1 VSVLPEPEIISFARG
16 VPSPEMFPVRELG
29 EASRLAFQKHSD
41 TALNYGPPAGFR
53 PLQEWLGDLHGTA
66 PGRIVITPGS
76 YMFLTLLA
84 QVLTK
89 SGPVLVEAPTYDRV
103 NSMLRRAGAQVV
115 SIGRSGDGIDLVAL
129 ERYLET
135 AGPPGQAGH
144 PAFLY
149 VMPTFHNPTGTTMPP
164 PDRERLAD
172 LAIRHELLLVE
183 DDPYGQLRF
192 GGEAPASLHTLL
204 GARDAGHLA
213 VFASSF
219 SKIVAPGLRVGY
231 GVLPEH
237 LAGPVTNAATEAYVS
252 PPMWPQAIAYEFL
265 AAGLLP
271 AHLAR
276 IREILRQRRDTL
288 VGRLDAGLAGHA
300 CWTVPDGGY
309 FLWLELPE
317 RLRSADL
324 LEDCERA
331 GVTFVPGAGCF
342 FDGSSGGQNA
352 ARLSFSFPALDDIA
366 VGADRLTAA
375 ARCRLGIGPTA
386 EATI

>member
-1 VSVLPEPEIISFARG
+1 VSVLAGSGIISFARG
-16 VPSPEMFPVRELG
+16 VPSPELFPVRELG
-29 EASRLAFQKHSD
+29 EASRLAFEKHSD
-41 TALNYGPPAGFR
+41 TGLNYGPPAGFR
-53 PLQEWLGDLHGTA
+53 PLQEWLGDLHGAA
-66 PGRIVITPGS
+66 PDRIVITPGS

-84 QVLTK
+84 RVLIR
-89 SGPVLVEAPTYDRV
+89 SGPVLVEAPTYDRA

-115 SIGRSGDGIDLVAL
+115 SIGHSGDGIDLGAL
-129 ERYLET
+129 ESYLET
-135 AGPPGQAGH
+135 AGPAGR

-149 VMPTFHNPTGTTMPP
+149 VMPTFHNPTGTTMPA

-172 LAIRHELLLVE
+172 LAVRHELLLVE

-192 GGEAPASLHTLL
+192 GGEAPASLRTLL
-204 GARDAGHLA
+204 EARGAGHLA

-237 LAGPVTNAATEAYVS
+237 LAGPVTDAAMDAYVS
-252 PPMWPQAIAYEFL
+252 PPMWPQAVAYEFL
-265 AAGLLP
+265 AAGFLP
-271 AHLAR
+271 AHLTR
-276 IREILRQRRDTL
+276 IRKMLRQRRDVL

-300 CWTVPDGGY
+300 RWSVPDGGY

-331 GVTFVPGAGCF
+331 GVTFVPGSGCF

-352 ARLSFSFPALDDIA
+352 ARLSFSFPAVGDIA

-375 ARCRLGIGPTA
+375 ARRRLTGPGGA
-386 EATI
+386 